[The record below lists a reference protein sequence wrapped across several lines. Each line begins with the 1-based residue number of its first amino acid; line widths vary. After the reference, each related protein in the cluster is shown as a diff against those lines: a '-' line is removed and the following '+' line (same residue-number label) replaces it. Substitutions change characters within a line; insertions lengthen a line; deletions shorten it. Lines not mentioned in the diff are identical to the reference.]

1 MSCSLCRDRCTIR
14 SRRGFSDA
22 IVRLTCAAA
31 AERFAVSPH
40 LALIENLFA
49 TTPAMYSLT
58 GTAEQHVQRSR
69 EFDPRPG
76 EELVVRHPLIA
87 EELRVPTTGGF
98 GCVHCCALAGLWMR
112 VQSNRRT
119 GVCVHVGRGDLAEI
133 DDPLTR
139 IAAGIEV
146 GSTTV
151 GLDDD
156 EKPFVALR

>member
-1 MSCSLCRDRCTIR
+1 
-14 SRRGFSDA
+14 
-22 IVRLTCAAA
+22 
-31 AERFAVSPH
+31 
-40 LALIENLFA
+40 
-49 TTPAMYSLT
+49 MYSLT
-58 GTAEQHVQRSR
+58 GTAEQYVQRSR

-98 GCVHCCALAGLWMR
+98 GCVRCCALAGLWMR

-133 DDPLTR
+133 DDPHGTTTDPAIGTDR
-139 IAAGIEV
+139 DAV